1 MDNFIQIAAFCQ
13 PSQLKATTH
22 VLISVDNSKHHS
34 SAICGLWGWED
45 PCFFTQDGWSG
56 SQESNATFTF
66 SIMHLICPP
75 KFFLTFVFSFLLGI
89 TAVPREIENKAYAK
103 FWGANKVHYVENVD
117 MAMKAFNTQR
127 LVIKFP
133 ERTPW
138 PEEEMRDLS
147 GLLGFGALW
156 RIGTLFFDA
165 GEVFELRLH
174 TVIFLASHYVGKQH
188 RTTRSKTV

>member
-1 MDNFIQIAAFCQ
+1 MCIDD
-13 PSQLKATTH
+13 PDPKSPYATST
-22 VLISVDNSKHHS
+22 S
-34 SAICGLWGWED
+34 
-45 PCFFTQDGWSG
+45 PP
-56 SQESNATFTF
+56 
-66 SIMHLICPP
+66 IMHLICPP
-75 KFFLTFVFSFLLGI
+75 PPYPRPPKILLNLCFSFLLGI

-117 MAMKAFNTQR
+117 MAMKAFTTQR

-138 PEEEMRDLS
+138 SEEEMRDLS

-174 TVIFLASHYVGKQH
+174 IVIFLASHYVGKQH
-188 RTTRSKTV
+188 RITKRKTV

>member
-1 MDNFIQIAAFCQ
+1 MCIDD
-13 PSQLKATTH
+13 PDPKSPYATST
-22 VLISVDNSKHHS
+22 S
-34 SAICGLWGWED
+34 
-45 PCFFTQDGWSG
+45 PP
-56 SQESNATFTF
+56 
-66 SIMHLICPP
+66 IMHLICLPPHPRPP
-75 KFFLTFVFSFLLGI
+75 KILLNLCFSFLLGI
-89 TAVPREIENKAYAK
+89 TAVPREIENNAYAK

-117 MAMKAFNTQR
+117 MAKKAFTTQR

-156 RIGTLFFDA
+156 RIGTLFFEA

>member
-1 MDNFIQIAAFCQ
+1 
-13 PSQLKATTH
+13 
-22 VLISVDNSKHHS
+22 
-34 SAICGLWGWED
+34 
-45 PCFFTQDGWSG
+45 
-56 SQESNATFTF
+56 
-66 SIMHLICPP
+66 MHLICPP
-75 KFFLTFVFSFLLGI
+75 PLPTALKKFLPNLCFSFLLGI

-117 MAMKAFNTQR
+117 MAMKAFTTQR